1 MAYSD
6 DPDHELST
14 IEWEQYMEE
23 TGRWYEGDPR
33 RCPHHPHVV
42 TSSPDGMF
50 DAPCGECEYAMYEDA
65 QAIDA
70 ARDANR
76 QTDLDQ
82 DRYREWLERQ
92 QTPVDEYGDID
103 F

>member
-6 DPDHELST
+6 DPDHELDT
-14 IEWEQYMEE
+14 MEWEQYMEA

-33 RCPHHPHVV
+33 RCKIHPHVT

-50 DAPCGECEYAMYEDA
+50 DAPCGECEMGMAEDA
-65 QAIDA
+65 DEARA
-70 ARDANR
+70 LARDSAPAVDR
-76 QTDLDQ
+76 QTNADADLDPE
-82 DRYREWLERQ
+82 DFLF
-92 QTPVDEYGDID
+92 DDIE